1 MKLNAYQ
8 KTAITTVYATIFL
21 ILVGGIVR
29 STGSGMGCPD
39 WPKCFGSW
47 VPPTSVEELPSN
59 YKDVFVEKRI
69 RKNEKVVS
77 YLQALGFDELAH
89 KIENDPNIRKEE
101 DFNATKTWIEYIN
114 RLVGALIGIF
124 VFITFLQSFR
134 YKNTK
139 PSIIWW
145 SFLAVFLTGF
155 QGWLGSIVVSTNL
168 LPGMITT
175 HMVLAM
181 VIVMVLIYAAFK
193 ATEEKIYI
201 SINPKVGTQLWNI
214 GWVILILTSVQLIM
228 GTQVREEIDL
238 IKNMG
243 EGLVPPRSTW
253 IDQLGNIFEIHRTF
267 SWTLVLSGL
276 YLAYL
281 VFAKAVSGLL
291 KKLGVLNVALI
302 FIQILIGIGIAYL
315 NVPKILQVL
324 HLTAVSIMISA
335 QFFMLLLLKSRKG

>member
-8 KTAITTVYATIFL
+8 KTAITTVYATLFL
-21 ILVGGIVR
+21 ILIGGIVR

-47 VPPTSVEELPSN
+47 IPPTSVGELPAD
-59 YKDVFVEKRI
+59 YKDVYVEKRV

-77 YLQALGFDELAH
+77 YLERLGFQELAH
-89 KIENDPNIRKEE
+89 KIENDPNIRREE

-114 RLVGALIGIF
+114 RLAGAVIGIL
-124 VFITFLQSFR
+124 VFLTFLRSLR
-134 YKNTK
+134 YRSTK
-139 PSIIWW
+139 PSIIFW

-168 LPGMITT
+168 LPGMITL

-181 VIVMVLIYAAFK
+181 VIVVVLIYGAFK
-193 ATEEKIYI
+193 ASEEKIYV
-201 SINPKVGTQLWNI
+201 SINPNVGRSLWNI
-214 GWVILILTSVQLIM
+214 GWVILVLTTAQLIM

-238 IKNMG
+238 IKNIG
-243 EGLVPPRSTW
+243 EGLVSPRSTW
-253 IDQLGNIFEIHRTF
+253 IDQLGKMFEIHRTF

-276 YLAYL
+276 YLGYL
-281 VFAKAVSGLL
+281 ILREEVHGLL
-291 KKLGVLNVALI
+291 KKLGIVNVVLI
-302 FIQILIGIGIAYL
+302 FAQILIGVGIAYL